1 MAEPLVV
8 PVYASGVSAQVARC
22 RAKALGAGRHEQALR
37 YLGQDYEALA
47 AEARARGALFRDPT
61 FPPGPTAL
69 GFRELGP
76 GSAKTRGVEWR
87 RPTVSGGHRSGDL
100 GEVWVVLGAVWCI
113 SGGVLV
119 GFGACLGEFW

>member
-1 MAEPLVV
+1 MV
-8 PVYASGVSAQVARC
+8 PVYASGVSAQVAHC

-87 RPTVSGGHRSGDL
+87 RPTVSSGRRGGG
-100 GEVWVVLGAVWCI
+100 LGAVWCV
-113 SGGVLV
+113 SGGVLG
-119 GFGACLGEFW
+119 GFSAFLGEFW